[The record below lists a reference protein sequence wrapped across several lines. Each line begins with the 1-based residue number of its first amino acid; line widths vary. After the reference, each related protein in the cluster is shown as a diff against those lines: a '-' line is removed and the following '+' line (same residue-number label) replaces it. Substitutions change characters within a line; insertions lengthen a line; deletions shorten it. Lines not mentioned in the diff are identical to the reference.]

1 MKTKDKKMDNIPE
14 KFLNSD
20 GSLNSDALIK
30 SYSELEKKIGTMVSV
45 PTSESDENTRRKFNR
60 AIGVPESA
68 SEYPT
73 NEIYDDENLR
83 QRFLD
88 IGLTTKQVEKI
99 YEIAN
104 EFLSPVISD
113 LFSVQNETGAM
124 NELKNFFGGTEKM
137 TEALRAI
144 NSFGEKFLP
153 HDAFDALCSTPQGI
167 QSVYKMMQSMEPDVK
182 TDSAAVENLTD
193 SDLRRMMRDPK
204 YWRDGDAEYIRK
216 IENGFKKL
224 YS

>member
-1 MKTKDKKMDNIPE
+1 MDNIPE

-83 QRFLD
+83 QKFLD